1 MTHSFPTRRS
11 SDLAVPC
18 IVKPAD
24 GDISAEEDSYAENTY
39 REPLH
44 PLDQFRAMQVM
55 VDERQDIE
63 AIAAHFM
70 TTPAV
75 VRQRLKLASV
85 SPKLH
90 EIYAEDGMTLEQLM
104 AFSVAADHARQEQV
118 WELLAPRPEE
128 RRGGKGGVRQVRLC

>member
-1 MTHSFPTRRS
+1 MVVFVFFKQKTAYEMRISDWSSDVCS
-11 SDLAVPC
+11 SDLRLAKTAAVPC

-70 TTPAV
+70 TTPAD
-75 VRQRLKLASV
+75 VRQRLKLESV

-90 EIYAEDGMTLEQLM
+90 EIYAEDGMTLERSEEQTSELKTLM
-104 AFSVAADHARQEQV
+104 R
-118 WELLAPRPEE
+118 
-128 RRGGKGGVRQVRLC
+128 

>member
-90 EIYAEDGMTLEQLM
+90 AIYAEDGMTPQPPM
-104 AFSVAADHARQEQV
+104 DFSEIGRTS
-118 WELLAPRPEE
+118 
-128 RRGGKGGVRQVRLC
+128 

>member
-75 VRQRLKLASV
+75 VRQRLKLARSEEHT
-85 SPKLH
+85 SELNSLMR
-90 EIYAEDGMTLEQLM
+90 ISYAVFCLKKKTHCTTSTKTEKQYTIQTNTKILNNYNLY
-104 AFSVAADHARQEQV
+104 
-118 WELLAPRPEE
+118 
-128 RRGGKGGVRQVRLC
+128 